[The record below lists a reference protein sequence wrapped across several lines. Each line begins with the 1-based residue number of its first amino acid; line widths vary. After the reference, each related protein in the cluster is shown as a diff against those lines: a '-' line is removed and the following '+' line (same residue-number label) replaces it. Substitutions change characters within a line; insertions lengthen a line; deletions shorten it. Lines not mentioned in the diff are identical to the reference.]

1 MLAQRTFTEIANFSR
16 GKKEKKDTMKSA
28 KKIFGNW
35 TKCLQ
40 RKAFNKW
47 RVSQYHLL
55 TEQIAATRME
65 AKDTYSDNN
74 EQMTRAFKHYAA
86 VK

>member
-1 MLAQRTFTEIANFSR
+1 MR
-16 GKKEKKDTMKSA
+16 SA

-55 TEQIAATRME
+55 TEQIAATRMQ
-65 AKDTYSDNN
+65 AKVSNSDNK
-74 EQMTRAFKHYAA
+74 EHMIRAFKHYAA